1 MNTVKSTIFQIIKR
15 KESLLFLVLIITGIS
30 LYGWL
35 FDNIALASFS
45 LKYKPI
51 SPVVALTFIAL
62 CILFYININFEK
74 SRLTKSLITFFIIL
88 LAFLYSIFF
97 LNYFFNFTLDI
108 ESIFVKN
115 IDRFGNGLTGHMSPI
130 ASLLFVFLCI
140 SVLSIKQNNSRIIKY
155 IGGSL
160 SLLAC
165 FLSSVLLIGYLYQT
179 PLMYGSKI
187 IPIALPAAI
196 CFLLFNITLLRVF
209 ELQFWTYK
217 LISDNKVTLLL
228 LKTFLP
234 IILFIVILQGFLI
247 TNFPIAY
254 DNPTLSAAIVLLIV
268 LGITAFVVI
277 RISTILGDRLLRAE
291 QAIKESE
298 SSLRDAQEIAKM
310 GSWEW
315 NMVTQKTKWS
325 ENYLTIHG
333 FKFIEVEPTFE
344 LFRSRIHPD
353 DVHFLDENLAA
364 IMMDKI
370 PSSLELRLIQP
381 DGTFKWIQNNI
392 SPVIEDDNLVKLKG
406 VIIDITDRK
415 QAEINVFES
424 NQFISQI
431 INSIEEGIIVYDTN
445 LRHTVWNPF
454 MEKLSGIPAS
464 QVLGKYPTEVF
475 PFLEEVG
482 VIKNLKRALNG
493 ENIDAIDFPFNMP
506 DSGKSGWSSDKNM
519 PFRDMNGV
527 IIGVIGTVHDISE
540 RKQAELA
547 LKESEEKL
555 LQLNADKDRFISILS
570 HDLRSPFNN
579 LLGLSEVLT
588 EDIRKLDIDEI
599 ETLANQINTTAR
611 NTFNLLED
619 ILTWVRAQQGKIP
632 FKPQKLSFRDIYM
645 NILEILNPNAKAK
658 NISINYS
665 AQDKIN
671 IFADIDMLKTVLR
684 NLVSNAIKFTNNG
697 GTINIIAEENSG
709 NVTISVSDN
718 GIGIAPADLTKLFD
732 ISEVLTTKGT
742 AKETGTGL
750 GLLLCKEF
758 VEKHGGKIWVESEE
772 GKGSRFS
779 FTLPYNSESK
789 KMAEVY

>member
-1 MNTVKSTIFQIIKR
+1 MNTVKSTFFQIIKR
-15 KESLLFLVLIITGIS
+15 KESLLYILLLFAGLTLFGWIFNIIPLT
-30 LYGWL
+30 
-35 FDNIALASFS
+35 SFS
-45 LKYKPI
+45 LRYKPV
-51 SPVVALTFIAL
+51 SPIVAVTFIAL
-62 CILFYININFEK
+62 CILFFININFEK

-88 LAFLYSIFF
+88 IAFLYSIFF

-247 TNFPIAY
+247 TNFSIAY

-392 SPVIEDDNLVKLKG
+392 SPVIEDDKLVKLKG
-406 VIIDITDRK
+406 VIIDIT
-415 QAEINVFES
+415 N
-424 NQFISQI
+424 
-431 INSIEEGIIVYDTN
+431 
-445 LRHTVWNPF
+445 
-454 MEKLSGIPAS
+454 
-464 QVLGKYPTEVF
+464 
-475 PFLEEVG
+475 
-482 VIKNLKRALNG
+482 
-493 ENIDAIDFPFNMP
+493 
-506 DSGKSGWSSDKNM
+506 
-519 PFRDMNGV
+519 
-527 IIGVIGTVHDISE
+527 
-540 RKQAELA
+540 RKQAELT
-547 LKESEEKL
+547 LKKNEIRL
-555 LQLNADKDRFISILS
+555 HQLNADKDRFISILS
-570 HDLRSPFNN
+570 HDLKNPFNN

-599 ETLANQINTTAR
+599 ETLANQINKTAR

-619 ILTWVRAQQGKIP
+619 ILTWVRAQQGEIP
-632 FKPQKLSFRDIYM
+632 FKPQNLSFTDICK
-645 NILEILNPNAKAK
+645 NILETLNLNAKAK
-658 NISINYS
+658 NITINCLTTDH
-665 AQDKIN
+665 QIV
-671 IFADIDMLKTVLR
+671 FADNDMLKTVMR
-684 NLVSNAIKFTNNG
+684 NLVSNAIKFTNKG
-697 GTINIIAEENSG
+697 GAININTKENPE

-718 GIGIAPADLTKLFD
+718 GIGIKPDDLKKLFN
-732 ISEVLTTKGT
+732 ISEFITTTGT

-758 VEKHGGKIWVESEE
+758 VEKHSGKIWVESVY
-772 GKGSRFS
+772 GKGSEFK
-779 FTLPYNSESK
+779 FTLPVSIEQTVHV
-789 KMAEVY
+789 AV